1 MSFPSPAGC
10 PVFMEVALAGTGTL
24 VPPPELNF
32 PWPPP
37 PPGGEGKARDRERE
51 THRERPVTTESTAGT
66 SLVLQC
72 KHLLCSAGDVGS
84 IPAGEIK
91 IQHAADQLSPCAP
104 TAEPARSGAHGPHQ
118 KTPHTATE
126 MKIPRTSESDTETP
140 TKNLNLFT

>member
-1 MSFPSPAGC
+1 MANPR
-10 PVFMEVALAGTGTL
+10 
-24 VPPPELNF
+24 
-32 PWPPP
+32 
-37 PPGGEGKARDRERE
+37 PGGKERQETEKERHRETRNEDRDRDTE
-51 THRERPVTTESTAGT
+51 RERPVTTENTAGT

-84 IPAGEIK
+84 IPVGEIK
-91 IQHAADQLSPCAP
+91 IQRAADQLSPCAP

-126 MKIPRTSESDTETP
+126 MKIPCTSEFDTETP